1 MLTKVQLS
9 FSSLPL
15 PLPPL
20 PACRGCGHERI
31 RAISRAPDASGH
43 AWTEPYLELR
53 MQLGTP
59 GPEQEK
65 VPDRMS
71 DGMPERMSE

>member
-1 MLTKVQLS
+1 MLTKVQVS

-31 RAISRAPDASGH
+31 RAISRAPGAARH
-43 AWTEPYLELR
+43 AWTR
-53 MQLGTP
+53 T
-59 GPEQEK
+59 
-65 VPDRMS
+65 R
-71 DGMPERMSE
+71 ERARQNVRWNARNNVRFYAVRIDAR